1 MQRFIKFLTYKNY
14 LWKLDHYVIFIS
26 KGSDWNN
33 GGVPYTTLKFWVLK
47 LVVKFVGFFKLHG
60 NVDLETGKLMRKYSS
75 EDE

>member
-26 KGSDWNN
+26 KGSEWNN
-33 GGVPYTTLKFWVLK
+33 GGVPYYLKV
-47 LVVKFVGFFKLHG
+47 LVVKFVGFSKLHG